1 MDGTSRLRRTRQS
14 GPDFGVSPK
23 RTFFSFRNLVT
34 PLHARPRMSKGEPNE
49 TQTSGE
55 PPDLGVLFVHGV
67 GHQSTGATLVKFGD
81 PLLRWIDNWFQWGL
95 LAEMQKAAKAAK
107 KEISQLTKEEIAS
120 LSWGACNVNQA
131 WVKCEE
137 GTPAHAEVELLLLR
151 NGATQSNHW
160 LLAESCWA
168 NAFVAPTFTALAFW
182 GLVVYPW
189 TNAVHFGAQMRRRW
203 RRALGSRN
211 WFTLIRTAIVTAASF
226 VGSVLISII
235 VLAVLLLLIV
245 LAIPP
250 IPSLRAMLLRTQQ
263 RLADSLGD
271 SFILAASPI
280 QKAAIVSHVR
290 RDLEW
295 LIARGCRKL
304 AVVAHS
310 QGAAVAFET
319 FATGV
324 VKGRRPDDTLL
335 LTFGSGLG
343 KLHEIER
350 AIESDKAKMG
360 WMPIIGLALI
370 VGALE
375 FYNVIDL
382 FPFLGR
388 SKGFGF
394 CLGMFGVVLW
404 LGGVVYS
411 AWGNRPKSEEF
422 EPSQKF
428 DAEVTWRD
436 YYASKDLVPN
446 GTLLDEDPSFL
457 QSEEVHNRA
466 SLWSDHTTYWLNSD
480 QFVPAVLRDL
490 GSLANFLLLNIRTGD
505 EALVATA
512 ARRRKWR
519 VRWLAGAR
527 LAMWITAGLILI
539 NRMSDLPKWGAAAL
553 DKLPVAEKTLG
564 WFLGKDLVSGKLAA
578 DPLAQRGVGIALV
591 IATAAAGYYLL
602 YVIWQIWSWWDK
614 RALMRRTDY
623 GSETPYWVFV
633 LASLALTDA
642 GIFVSL
648 GWFSEKAFRKG
659 GEAMDWVDWVSYP
672 LVPGFL
678 AAMLIFFF
686 SSLRDWRNPRF
697 TTLLVGAVAALLMAP
712 FMVVMLTAHLTE
724 WIRLTVLAASFIL
737 TCLFILF
744 GDALILPERQE
755 WNNEPARNC

>member
-1 MDGTSRLRRTRQS
+1 MRGTPRFRRTRQS
-14 GPDFGVSPK
+14 EGIFGVSPK
-23 RTFFSFRNLVT
+23 RTFFSSRNLVT

-95 LAEMQKAAKAAK
+95 AAEMQKAAKTASK
-107 KEISQLTKEEIAS
+107 KESQLTEEEIAN
-120 LSWGACNVNQA
+120 LSCGWAKVHEA
-131 WVKCEE
+131 RVKGEE
-137 GTPAHAEVELLLLR
+137 GTPAHAEVELNLLR
-151 NGATQSNHW
+151 NGEIQSNRW
-160 LLAESCWA
+160 LFAESCWA

-203 RRALGSRN
+203 RRALQSRN
-211 WFTLIRTAIVTAASF
+211 WFTLLKTGIVTAASF

-295 LIARGCRKL
+295 LMSRGCRKV

-319 FATGV
+319 LATGV
-324 VKGRRPDDTLL
+324 VKGRQSDDTLL
-335 LTFGSGLG
+335 VTFGSGLG
-343 KLHEIER
+343 KLYEVER
-350 AIESDKAKMG
+350 AIGSDKARMG

-370 VGALE
+370 VAALE
-375 FYNVIDL
+375 FFNVIDL

-388 SKGFGF
+388 SMGFGL
-394 CLGMFGVVLW
+394 CLGWVGVILW
-404 LGGVVYS
+404 LAGVVYS
-411 AWGNRPKSEEF
+411 AWGNRPKPEEF
-422 EPSQKF
+422 EPSKKF

-466 SLWSDHTTYWLNSD
+466 SLWSDHTTYWLNCD

-505 EALVATA
+505 EELVATA

-527 LAMWITAGLILI
+527 LAMWITAGLIVI

-553 DKLPVAEKTLG
+553 DKLPVLEKILG

-591 IATAAAGYYLL
+591 ITTAAAGYYLL
-602 YVIWQIWSWWDK
+602 YVIWQIWTWWDK

-648 GWFSEKAFRKG
+648 GWFGEKAFREG
-659 GEAMDWVDWVSYP
+659 GEAMDWVWYP
-672 LVPGFL
+672 LIPAFL
-678 AAMLIFFF
+678 AAMAIFIVGC
-686 SSLRDWRNPRF
+686 LRDWGNPPF

-712 FMVVMLTAHLTE
+712 FMVVMLTAHCNE
-724 WIRLTVLAASFIL
+724 WIKLTVLAASFIL